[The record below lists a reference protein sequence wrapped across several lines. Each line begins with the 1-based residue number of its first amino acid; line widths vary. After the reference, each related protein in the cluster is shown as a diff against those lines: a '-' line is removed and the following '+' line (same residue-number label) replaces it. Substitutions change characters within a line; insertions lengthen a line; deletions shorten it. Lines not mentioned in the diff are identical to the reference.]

1 MNVVIAG
8 AGEVGRHAAEILGA
22 AGHNITMIDLSPQKL
37 RKLEDSLDIRSLAGN
52 CAHAEVITEAGGA
65 TCDVFLAATNRD
77 EINLLTASVAKGLG
91 ARQTLA
97 RVHHSAYF
105 SARGIDYRVHLG
117 IDELI
122 CPDYLTG
129 RAIARTL
136 SNPGAMAV
144 ENFARGAIEMQQ
156 LRIDKTDPAL
166 DVPLS
171 ELALPSGVRV
181 AVIQR
186 NGVAFL
192 PDGLSR
198 ILDGDVV
205 TLIGEPNGFEKAH
218 SLLKISKAARRNVVL
233 MGGSPIA
240 VWLCRALNRR
250 DFSVRLFET
259 DRVRAEELASKLEH
273 VTVVQADA
281 IEPAVFA
288 EEHLGSTDAF
298 VALTADDEH
307 NILAAAQAKSMG
319 ATRAIVV
326 LQRPTYMHLL
336 PHVGID
342 HAFSAP
348 SVAIKEIQSLMDPRP
363 VRKLATLAEGIAD
376 VYEIHPKRKAKVLGY
391 ELRNVKFPPK
401 CMIAAIQR
409 GDDVTVPDGEATIQ
423 AGDTLIAIGRSG
435 IEKELRK
442 LFTGK

>member
-8 AGEVGRHAAEILGA
+8 VGEVGRHAAEILGA
-22 AGHNITMIDLSPQKL
+22 AGHNITVIDLSAEKL
-37 RKLEDSLDIRSLAGN
+37 RKLEDTLDIRSLRGN
-52 CAHAEVITEAGGA
+52 CAHAEIIAEAGGA
-65 TCDVFLAATNRD
+65 KCDLFLAATNSD
-77 EINLLTASVAKGLG
+77 EINLLTASVAKGVG
-91 ARQTLA
+91 ARQCLA

-105 SARGIDYRVHLG
+105 GARGIDYKAHLG
-117 IDELI
+117 IDRLI

-136 SNPGAMAV
+136 RNPGAMAL

-156 LRIDKTDPAL
+156 LRIDKTDLAL

-171 ELALPSGVRV
+171 ELPLPDGVRV

-186 NGVAFL
+186 NSRAFL
-192 PDGLSR
+192 PDGGSR

-205 TLIGEPNGFEKAH
+205 TLIGETGGFEAAH
-218 SLLKISKAARRNVVL
+218 SLLKIKKPTRRNVVL

-240 VWLCRALNRR
+240 VWLCRALKRR

-259 DRVRAEELASKLEH
+259 DRERAEELASKLEH
-273 VTVVQADA
+273 VTVVHADA

-319 ATRAIVV
+319 ATSAIVV
-326 LQRPTYMHLL
+326 LQRSTYMHLL

-342 HAFSAP
+342 HAFSP
-348 SVAIKEIQSLMDPRP
+348 RSVAVKEIQSLVDPKP
-363 VRKLATLAEGIAD
+363 VRTLATLAEGVAD
-376 VYEIHPKRKAKVLGY
+376 VYEIRPARKAKVLGY
-391 ELRNVKFPPK
+391 ELRNIKFPPQ

-409 GDDVTVPDGEATIQ
+409 GDEVTVPGADAVIK
-423 AGDTLIAIGRSG
+423 AGDTLIAIGPHE
-435 IEKELRK
+435 IEKELHK